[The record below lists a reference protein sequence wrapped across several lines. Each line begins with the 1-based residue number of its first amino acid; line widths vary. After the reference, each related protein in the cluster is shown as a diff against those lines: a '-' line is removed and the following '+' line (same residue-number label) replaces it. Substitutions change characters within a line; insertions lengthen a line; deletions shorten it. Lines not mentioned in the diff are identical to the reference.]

1 MIRLVMACL
10 MVMGFLWDAAAA
22 DKKVPVLCYH
32 RFSSGELDSMSIKTS
47 AFEEQMSWLKENGY
61 TVISLDTAM
70 GYVAGKVKT
79 IPAKSVVITV
89 DDGHKSVYSDMAPI
103 VKKYKI
109 PVTLF
114 IYPSAI
120 SNAKYAMTWEQLQEL
135 EKTKLFHVE
144 SHTYWHPN
152 FKKEK
157 KMLSAEEYA
166 KSVDKQ
172 LNGSKKKLE
181 ERMGHEIKFLA
192 WVFGIYDD
200 ALLVD
205 AKKSGYAA
213 AFTIDRKHASSS
225 DNLMALGRYMVV
237 SKHTIK
243 DFAHM
248 VDGTEDRMI
257 PSKKEVLKY

>member
-1 MIRLVMACL
+1 MFRMWVVLSIFVMS
-10 MVMGFLWDAAAA
+10 LWAS
-22 DKKVPVLCYH
+22 PQSIPILCYH
-32 RFSSGELDSMSIKTS
+32 RFGTEAVDSMTIKTS
-47 AFEEQMSWLKENGY
+47 VFEQQMKWLRTNGY
-61 TVISLDTAM
+61 TVIPLDTAAR
-70 GYVAGKVKT
+70 YLQGKIKK
-79 IPAKSVVITV
+79 IPSKPVVITV
-89 DDGHKSVYSDMAPI
+89 DDGHKSVYTDMAAV
-103 VKKYKI
+103 VKRYKI

-120 SNAKYAMTWEQLQEL
+120 SNAKYAMTWDELSEL
-135 EKTKLFHVE
+135 EKSGYFRVE

-181 ERMGHEIKFLA
+181 ERMGHEIKYLA

-205 AKKSGYAA
+205 AKKAGYEM
-213 AFTIDRKHASSS
+213 AFTIDRRHASTSE
-225 DNLMALGRYMVV
+225 NPMAEGRYMVV
-237 SKHTIK
+237 SKHDLK
-243 DFAHM
+243 AFEKM
-248 VDGTEDRMI
+248 VDGEEMKVVG
-257 PSKKEVLKY
+257 KKEGTAY